1 MGFLNKKYTT
11 QGLYLGKPEAE
22 AENVSQ
28 TQNLLAF
35 FEDYQNISNSIE
47 KGCFIITG
55 RKGAGKSA
63 YAGWLIEKSESED
76 MQYCSLIKKNEFD
89 LETMIQSIPFE
100 GLRFEAL
107 FEWIVLVRIV
117 KLIIDSRI
125 GNYLKEYRALTE
137 FYNKNSGLVNIDRY
151 VINEILA
158 NKEINFSP
166 LKKNFGFISNILG
179 TKSIKA
185 PFFNMITPL
194 RETIRKVL
202 NMEIYANA
210 KFYIL
215 FDDLDVKFKLSRE
228 KDKVM
233 LMDLIR
239 VARRYNTEYLKNTS
253 AKILIFL
260 RDDIGDR
267 LEGVDCDKNK
277 IFSSYEYCINWY
289 EHNIA
294 LQDEK
299 NIMLRKFINKRL
311 SVGFKELGIPFNEED
326 PWLTFVAE
334 DIKEQKSSFKYILD
348 YTFYLPRDIITIFKN
363 VGNKNLKLPLSH
375 NDINIL
381 LREYSKIKKK
391 ELVDELV
398 AIYEKEYIDNI
409 FSFLK
414 ELNNGWNVSYSEALN
429 LLEKHQLQIGDW
441 QNLIDYCLLVPVDRN
456 GHMFYNYREQV
467 ISEDFEKY
475 TFRTPK
481 ILSLY
486 FQQR

>member
-1 MGFLNKKYTT
+1 
-11 QGLYLGKPEAE
+11 
-22 AENVSQ
+22 
-28 TQNLLAF
+28 
-35 FEDYQNISNSIE
+35 
-47 KGCFIITG
+47 
-55 RKGAGKSA
+55 
-63 YAGWLIEKSESED
+63 
-76 MQYCSLIKKNEFD
+76 
-89 LETMIQSIPFE
+89 
-100 GLRFEAL
+100 
-107 FEWIVLVRIV
+107 
-117 KLIIDSRI
+117 
-125 GNYLKEYRALTE
+125 
-137 FYNKNSGLVNIDRY
+137 
-151 VINEILA
+151 
-158 NKEINFSP
+158 
-166 LKKNFGFISNILG
+166 
-179 TKSIKA
+179 
-185 PFFNMITPL
+185 MITPL